1 MPYTENL
8 RPKVVPFSGFRHIT
22 VYYIHNEKYS
32 PNSYVVN
39 FHTQIS
45 SSQREERTM
54 VFTREKMIRP
64 IRIANDVFS
73 RVKRMIRPIRSHRG
87 VWVSR
92 QNFRLLLQ
100 YAAPLRTHSTRKVLL
115 KEFFSLKK
123 WKTFRK
129 LSGIASFVSLSIK
142 KTVESRR
149 NNSGKGK
156 TERDVSCCSA
166 FSRSY
171 FAFYLSL
178 SLNWNRPFYLNS
190 LTFNCVLRT
199 NS

>member
-1 MPYTENL
+1 MPYTEKL
-8 RPKVVPFSGFRHIT
+8 CPKVVPSSGFRHIT
-22 VYYIHNEKYS
+22 VYYINDGKYS
-32 PNSYVVN
+32 PNSYVAN
-39 FHTQIS
+39 FPTQIS
-45 SSQREERTM
+45 SSQSEERTM
-54 VFTREKMIRP
+54 VFTGRKNDTSNQNRERCFFTCEKNDTSNLKPQRCVSFAP
-64 IRIANDVFS
+64 KFPFIAACSAASHTCNEKSFTQ
-73 RVKRMIRPIRSHRG
+73 RVCLAK
-87 VWVSR
+87 
-92 QNFRLLLQ
+92 
-100 YAAPLRTHSTRKVLL
+100 KV
-115 KEFFSLKK
+115 KNISEIE
-123 WKTFRK
+123 WN
-129 LSGIASFVSLSIK
+129 SFVCFTVDK

-156 TERDVSCCSA
+156 TERDVSFCSA